1 MPNVHKSM
9 GAVPA
14 LLHRVMRAL
23 RSSAEAHISSVSS
36 TRACSTPARAPSA
49 SSVSP
54 APLSRA
60 GGGIFLP
67 DTLPGNPFRAG
78 RARSESLAGPG
89 ARSRILLAPFRRL
102 AREQRAS
109 VGIELAIA
117 AFALTTIAGAAFD
130 VISLAR
136 ASTAGARV
144 AATMADYVSRESE
157 PDGDEMDELGAF
169 LHEREFRNPSALVY
183 VISAVRKSAGD
194 NSYPYVWPDEPDDGN
209 FIIRSGD
216 SETTTDLLARC
227 QTQGTWRTALSGD
240 DAVTLEDNDVVIVVE
255 VCVKML
261 REGMLTE
268 KFSGILYRIHAM
280 PARGSGGAP
289 AAPTR
294 SSTSEEAAMPA
305 RVDAGTVASLH
316 GSLDPANRY
325 AGLIGHEPAVLG
337 GAA

>member
-1 MPNVHKSM
+1 M
-9 GAVPA
+9 
-14 LLHRVMRAL
+14 
-23 RSSAEAHISSVSS
+23 
-36 TRACSTPARAPSA
+36 
-49 SSVSP
+49 
-54 APLSRA
+54 
-60 GGGIFLP
+60 
-67 DTLPGNPFRAG
+67 
-78 RARSESLAGPG
+78 
-89 ARSRILLAPFRRL
+89 

-117 AFALTTIAGAAFD
+117 AFALTTIAWAAFD

-183 VISAVRKSAGD
+183 VISAVHKSEDD
-194 NSYPYVWPDEPDDGN
+194 NPDLDIWPDGYT
-209 FIIRSGD
+209 IQSGD

-227 QTQGTWRTALSGD
+227 QTQGTWHTALSGD
-240 DAVTLEDNDVVIVVE
+240 DAVITLQDNDVVIVVE

-261 REGMLTE
+261 REGMLAQE
-268 KFSGILYRIHAM
+268 FSGILYRMHAM
-280 PARGSGGAP
+280 PARGSGGTP
-289 AAPTR
+289 SAPTR

-305 RVDAGTVASLH
+305 RVGAGTVASLH
-316 GSLDPANRY
+316 GSLDPADRSV
-325 AGLIGHEPAVLG
+325 GLIGQAPSVLG

>member
-1 MPNVHKSM
+1 MAIVRKSI
-9 GAVPA
+9 GALPA
-14 LLHRVMRAL
+14 LLHRVLRASRL
-23 RSSAEAHISSVSS
+23 SAEANISLVSS
-36 TRACSTPARAPSA
+36 TRAWSTAAWAPSA

-54 APLSRA
+54 APLSRGG

-67 DTLPGNPFRAG
+67 GTLPGNPFRAG
-78 RARSESLAGPG
+78 RGRPESPAGLS

-117 AFALTTIAGAAFD
+117 AVALTTIAGAAFD

-183 VISAVRKSAGD
+183 VISAVHKSEDD
-194 NSYPYVWPDEPDDGN
+194 NPDLDIWPDGYT
-209 FIIRSGD
+209 IQSGD

-227 QTQGTWRTALSGD
+227 QTQSGGWRTALAGD
-240 DAVTLEDNDVVIVVE
+240 DAVITLQDNDVVIVVE

-280 PARGSGGAP
+280 PSRGSGGAP
-289 AAPTR
+289 EAPTR

-305 RVDAGTVASLH
+305 RVNAGTVASLH
-316 GSLDPANRY
+316 GSLDPANRSV
-325 AGLIGHEPAVLG
+325 GLIAQAPAVLG

>member
-1 MPNVHKSM
+1 MAIMHKSM

-14 LLHRVMRAL
+14 LLHRILRAL
-23 RSSAEAHISSVSS
+23 RSSAEAHNSLVSS
-36 TRACSTPARAPSA
+36 TRAWSTPAWAPSA

-60 GGGIFLP
+60 GGIFLP
-67 DTLPGNPFRAG
+67 GTLPGNPFRAG
-78 RARSESLAGPG
+78 RARPDSLAGPG

-136 ASTAGARV
+136 ASTAGARA

-157 PDGDEMDELGAF
+157 PDRDEMDELGAF

-183 VISAVRKSAGD
+183 VISAVHKRAGD
-194 NSYPYVWPDEPDDGN
+194 NSYPKIWPGDN
-209 FIIRSGD
+209 FVIRSGD

-227 QTQGTWRTALSGD
+227 QTQGTWHTALSGD
-240 DAVTLEDNDVVIVVE
+240 DAVITLQDNDVVIVVE

-261 REGMLTE
+261 REGMLAQE
-268 KFSGILYRIHAM
+268 FSGILYRIHAM

-289 AAPTR
+289 AVPTR
-294 SSTSEEAAMPA
+294 SSRSEEAAMPA

-325 AGLIGHEPAVLG
+325 AGLIGQAPAVLG

>member
-1 MPNVHKSM
+1 MAIVHTFL

-14 LLHRVMRAL
+14 LLRRALRAL

-36 TRACSTPARAPSA
+36 IRAWSTPAWAPSA
-49 SSVSP
+49 SSVRP
-54 APLSRA
+54 APFSRGG

-67 DTLPGNPFRAG
+67 GTLPGNRFRAG
-78 RARSESLAGPG
+78 RARPDSLAGPG

-109 VGIELAIA
+109 AGLE
-117 AFALTTIAGAAFD
+117 FALWTALVLLPVALLAFD

-157 PDGDEMDELGAF
+157 PDGDKMDELGAF

-183 VISAVRKSAGD
+183 VISAVHKLAGD
-194 NSYPYVWPDEPDDGN
+194 KSYPKVWPDQN

-227 QTQGTWRTALSGD
+227 QTQGTWHTALSGD
-240 DAVTLEDNDVVIVVE
+240 EAVITLQDNDVVIVVE

-261 REGMLTE
+261 REGILAQE
-268 KFSGILYRIHAM
+268 FSGILYRIHAM

-294 SSTSEEAAMPA
+294 SSRSEEAAMPA

-316 GSLDPANRY
+316 GSLDPTHQSV
-325 AGLIGHEPAVLG
+325 GLIGQAPAVLG
-337 GAA
+337 VAA

>member
-1 MPNVHKSM
+1 MAIVHTFLE
-9 GAVPA
+9 ALPA
-14 LLHRVMRAL
+14 LLHRVLRAL

-36 TRACSTPARAPSA
+36 TRAWSTPAWAPSA

-54 APLSRA
+54 APLSR

-67 DTLPGNPFRAG
+67 GTLPGKPFRAG
-78 RARSESLAGPG
+78 RARPDSLAGQG
-89 ARSRILLAPFRRL
+89 VRGRILLAPFRRL

-109 VGIELAIA
+109 AGIE
-117 AFALTTIAGAAFD
+117 FALWTVLVLLPVAFLAFD

-194 NSYPYVWPDEPDDGN
+194 NSYPDVWPDDN

-240 DAVTLEDNDVVIVVE
+240 DAVITLQDNDVVIVVE

-268 KFSGILYRIHAM
+268 KFSGNLYRIHAV

-294 SSTSEEAAMPA
+294 SSTSEEAAIPF
-305 RVDAGTVASLH
+305 RVNTGAVASLH
-316 GSLDPANRY
+316 GSLGPANRY
-325 AGLIGHEPAVLG
+325 AWPIGQEPAVLG

>member
-1 MPNVHKSM
+1 MAIVHTFL

-14 LLHRVMRAL
+14 LLHLVLRAL
-23 RSSAEAHISSVSS
+23 RSSAEAHISWVSS
-36 TRACSTPARAPSA
+36 TRAWSTPAWAPSA

-54 APLSRA
+54 VPLSR
-60 GGGIFLP
+60 GGGGGVFLP
-67 DTLPGNPFRAG
+67 GTLPGYPFRAG
-78 RARSESLAGPG
+78 RARSDSLAGPC

-102 AREQRAS
+102 AREQRAAA
-109 VGIELAIA
+109 GIELAIIV
-117 AFALTTIAGAAFD
+117 LPLMLIAWTAFD

-157 PDGDEMDELGAF
+157 PDGDEMEELGAF
-169 LHEREFRNPSALVY
+169 LHEREFRMPSDLVY
-183 VISAVRKSAGD
+183 VISAVRKSADD
-194 NSYPYVWPDEPDDGN
+194 NSYPNIWPDDGD

-227 QTQGTWRTALSGD
+227 QTQGTWNTALSGD
-240 DAVTLEDNDVVIVVE
+240 DAVITLQDNDVVIVVE

-261 REGMLTE
+261 REGILAQE
-268 KFSGILYRIHAM
+268 FSGILYRIHAV

-325 AGLIGHEPAVLG
+325 AGLIGQEPAVLG

>member
-1 MPNVHKSM
+1 MATVHTFL
-9 GAVPA
+9 GVVPA
-14 LLHRVMRAL
+14 LLHRVLRAL
-23 RSSAEAHISSVSS
+23 RCSAEAHISSVSS
-36 TRACSTPARAPSA
+36 TRAWSAPAWVPSA

-54 APLSRA
+54 APSRA
-60 GGGIFLP
+60 GVIFLP
-67 DTLPGNPFRAG
+67 GTLPGNPFRAG
-78 RARSESLAGPG
+78 RARPDSLAGLS
-89 ARSRILLAPFRRL
+89 ARSWSLAAPFRRL

-109 VGIELAIA
+109 AGIELALWT
-117 AFALTTIAGAAFD
+117 AFVLLPVALLAFD

-144 AATMADYVSRESE
+144 AATMADYVSRESA

-183 VISAVRKSAGD
+183 VISAVRKQAGS
-194 NSYPYVWPDEPDDGN
+194 NSYPSIWTDSNTDNN

-227 QTQGTWRTALSGD
+227 QTQGTWHTALSGD
-240 DAVTLEDNDVVIVVE
+240 DAVITLQDNDAVIVVE

-261 REGMLTE
+261 REGRLTQE
-268 KFSGILYRIHAM
+268 FSGILYRIHAM
-280 PARGSGGAP
+280 PVRGSGGSP

-305 RVDAGTVASLH
+305 RVNVGTVASLH

-325 AGLIGHEPAVLG
+325 AGLIAQAPAVLG

>member
-1 MPNVHKSM
+1 MATVRKFMGGSARAASPGSARFAIFSRGAHFVGVVHASVVHASM
-9 GAVPA
+9 GAVG
-14 LLHRVMRAL
+14 LLCQAG
-23 RSSAEAHISSVSS
+23 
-36 TRACSTPARAPSA
+36 
-49 SSVSP
+49 
-54 APLSRA
+54 APLA
-60 GGGIFLP
+60 GEGVIFLP
-67 DTLPGNPFRAG
+67 GTLPGNPFRAG
-78 RARSESLAGPG
+78 RARSESLAGLNT
-89 ARSRILLAPFRRL
+89 RSRILLAPFRRL
-102 AREQRAS
+102 ARERRAS

-117 AFALTTIAGAAFD
+117 ALALTTIAGAAFD

-194 NSYPYVWPDEPDDGN
+194 NFYLNIWPDMEK

-240 DAVTLEDNDVVIVVE
+240 DAVITLQDNDVVIVVE

-289 AAPTR
+289 EAPTR

-305 RVDAGTVASLH
+305 RVDAGAVASLH

-325 AGLIGHEPAVLG
+325 AEFIGQEPAVLG